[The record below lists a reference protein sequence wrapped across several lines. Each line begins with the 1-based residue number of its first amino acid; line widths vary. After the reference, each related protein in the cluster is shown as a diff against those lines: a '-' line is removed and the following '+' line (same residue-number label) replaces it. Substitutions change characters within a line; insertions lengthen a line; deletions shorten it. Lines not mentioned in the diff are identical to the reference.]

1 MFLLIDNYDSFT
13 YNLVQVLAGEGTIPH
28 VLRNDDERL
37 LDADLQLQ
45 LTAVL
50 ISPGPSGP
58 EKSGLC
64 LEFLSRLD
72 PAVPVLGVC
81 LGQQILGH
89 AAGWRVVRAERIMHG
104 KTSRIHHNGDELF
117 SGLSEPFTATRYH
130 SLLLAPEDGGEG
142 RPRVTAWT
150 EEGEIMGIRYAD
162 RPWMGV
168 QFHPESVLSE
178 EGPRLLANFLRLVE
192 SQNRER
198 RQ

>member
-13 YNLVQVLAGEGTIPH
+13 YNLVQVLGQAGTIPR
-28 VLRNDDERL
+28 VLRNDDE
-37 LDADLQLQ
+37 DLQRPDRFQGLEG
-45 LTAVL
+45 VL
-50 ISPGPSGP
+50 ISPGPGGP

-64 LEFLSRLD
+64 RDFLSRLD

-89 AAGWRVVRAERIMHG
+89 MAGWNVVRGERIMHG
-104 KTSRIHHNGDELF
+104 KTSLIHHNGDELF

-130 SLLLAPEDGGEG
+130 SLLLDPAEARDGLPGI
-142 RPRVTAWT
+142 TAWT
-150 EEGEIMGIRYAD
+150 EEGEIMGIRFTD

-168 QFHPESVLSE
+168 QFHPESVLSL
-178 EGPRLLANFLRLVE
+178 EGPLLLANFLRLVE
-192 SQNRER
+192 SHKQDR